1 MKVLHFVTR
10 LDLGGAQEACL
21 DLCAALLRRGDEVHL
36 LTSGA
41 GELLEDARGMAGLTL
56 HVWPEWRHQVSPLAD
71 VGCLLR
77 LARLLRQESFD
88 VVHTHSSKAG
98 LVGRLAARLSGT
110 RATVVHHVHGWSF
123 NPLQGEAGRRAT
135 VWLERLAARPGFLLL
150 ACSEATSAEGR
161 TLGIGR
167 DEDRRVV
174 HYGIERP
181 ALLRRRPRAA
191 IRRRLGLAPR
201 DLLVLQLGNLKP
213 QKDPLTFARAAVLSG
228 RALPRA
234 RFWIAGDGPLRRETL
249 AVAAA
254 GGLGDRFQVL
264 GWRRDVAAL
273 LAAADVMVLTSRF
286 EGLPLAVLRA
296 MAAGLPVVA
305 TAVNGTP
312 EAVRHGETGFLVAP
326 GDAAAAADAIIRLGR
341 DPALRRRLGRAGRE
355 VSAGFAQARFRHE
368 VLSLY
373 GRGAA

>member
-1 MKVLHFVTR
+1 
-10 LDLGGAQEACL
+10 
-21 DLCAALLRRGDEVHL
+21 
-36 LTSGA
+36 
-41 GELLEDARGMAGLTL
+41 
-56 HVWPEWRHQVSPLAD
+56 
-71 VGCLLR
+71 
-77 LARLLRQESFD
+77 
-88 VVHTHSSKAG
+88 
-98 LVGRLAARLSGT
+98 
-110 RATVVHHVHGWSF
+110 
-123 NPLQGEAGRRAT
+123 
-135 VWLERLAARPGFLLL
+135 
-150 ACSEATSAEGR
+150 
-161 TLGIGR
+161 
-167 DEDRRVV
+167 
-174 HYGIERP
+174 
-181 ALLRRRPRAA
+181 
-191 IRRRLGLAPR
+191 
-201 DLLVLQLGNLKP
+201 LKP

-341 DPALRRRLGRAGRE
+341 DP
-355 VSAGFAQARFRHE
+355 
-368 VLSLY
+368 
-373 GRGAA
+373 